1 MVISL
6 VINQANPMPTSRFKK
21 VSQNPCDSLRD
32 VVYVDVLSIVRDKM
46 CAGRT
51 CRHSSWIPESM
62 ISARTAESVPAFKGL
77 ERPAL
82 AFIHTPKPPPLVWLR
97 AG

>member
-46 CAGRT
+46 SRWT
-51 CRHSSWIPESM
+51 HLP
-62 ISARTAESVPAFKGL
+62 T
-77 ERPAL
+77 
-82 AFIHTPKPPPLVWLR
+82 FIMDPREYDICPFR
-97 AG
+97 